1 MDTVG
6 TATNGRDGG
15 GRFAAGNR
23 AASGH
28 KRREHIARLRN
39 AFTNCLTQD
48 DIVCIVEKLL
58 ELSKAGDVQAI
69 RLLLDRAIGKPET
82 VDAEHDQLTLAERR
96 ESLLRELAEFNE
108 LRSRADD
115 SAE

>member
-1 MDTVG
+1 MDTVRTG
-6 TATNGRDGG
+6 TDGRDGG

-39 AFTNCLTQD
+39 AFTNCLTAD
-48 DIVCIVEKLL
+48 DIISIVEKLL
-58 ELSKAGDVQAI
+58 ELSKGGDVQAI
-69 RLLLDRAIGKPET
+69 RLLLDRAIGKPQDIET
-82 VDAEHDQLTLAERR
+82 EHDEPTMTERRASLLAEF
-96 ESLLRELAEFNE
+96 EGFNE

-115 SAE
+115 AAE

>member
-39 AFTNCLTQD
+39 AFTTCVSEN
-48 DIVCIVEKLL
+48 DILDVVTKLL
-58 ELSKAGDVQAI
+58 ELAKAGDLGAI
-69 RLLLDRAIGKPET
+69 KQLLDRAIGKPET